1 VLASKSNTFI
11 SGLVAVVSTCC
22 ASAPLVVAPY
32 IAAAGTHIVSKPA
45 ILTAAVAL
53 LSTPVPLGFKF
64 ISTLVSPVAERI
76 GPLPVEALASVN
88 SLTAEPV
95 AVTLSNSFPLVSK
108 IFVIILGLVVVGVF
122 ITGLV
127 KVLFV
132 KVCVPVRVTSFASP
146 TVASKTPV
154 FVATPSR

>member
-1 VLASKSNTFI
+1 MFLLA
-11 SGLVAVVSTCC
+11 A
-22 ASAPLVVAPY
+22 AAAPLVVAAY
-32 IAAAGTHIVSKPA
+32 IAEAGTHIVSFPA

-76 GPLPVEALASVN
+76 GPLPVEALAKVN

-95 AVTLSNSFPLVSK
+95 AVKSNNSFPLVSK
-108 IFVIILGLVVVGVF
+108 IEVPILGA
-122 ITGLV
+122 V

-132 KVCVPVRVTSFASP
+132 KVCVPVRVTSPLPYSCFIN
-146 TVASKTPV
+146 TRV
-154 FVATPSR
+154 